1 MSTESLLTRIRER
14 RPLTVREQIVL
25 PLSMSLPAILAQLSN
40 VIMQY
45 IDAGMVGSL
54 GADASSAIGLVASST
69 WLFHGVCQAA
79 NAGFTVQAA
88 QSCGA
93 GDHRRTRSLLY
104 ASFFTCLG
112 LSLVL
117 GAFAAGISGRLP
129 VWLGG
134 SGGML
139 RGASSYFLI
148 FALSLPF
155 FQLCELCS
163 GMLQSTG
170 DMKSPGF
177 WYAVMCL
184 MDVAFNFLLI
194 YPTRELTVLNAVVR
208 VPGAGLGVA
217 GASLGTALAHVVT
230 AVILLVRVMYRSPI
244 LKVRRGEKLRMSR
257 KDVLRAARISLPVAV
272 ESVMMTGAYVAST
285 RIVAPLGGVALS
297 ANSFAVTVE
306 GLCYMPGYGI
316 SAAAAAL
323 TGQCVGAGDRRMCR
337 RMVWNSCLLGIGIM
351 SLTAFLMYLAAP
363 WIIGLLTPIEEIR
376 LLAVRVLRI
385 QCFAEP
391 MFAASIVAAG
401 ALRGAGDTL
410 IPGLLGFGTMW
421 FIRLPFSMLV
431 AARSGLIGVW
441 VVMAVEICVRG
452 ILFLIRLADA
462 RWLDRAFHE
471 RRLASPEGGQRKDL

>member
-1 MSTESLLTRIRER
+1 MSTESLLSKIREH
-14 RPLTVREQIVL
+14 RPLTVREQISL
-25 PLSMSLPAILAQLSN
+25 PLRMSLPAILAQLSN
-40 VIMQY
+40 VVMQY

-54 GADASSAIGLVASST
+54 GADASSAIGLIASST

-93 GDHRRTRSLLY
+93 GDHRRTRSLLHT
-104 ASFFTCLG
+104 AFLVCIG
-112 LSLVL
+112 LSLIL
-117 GAFAAGISGRLP
+117 GAFAASISGRLP

-184 MDVAFNFLLI
+184 MDVVFNFLLI
-194 YPTRELTVLNAVVR
+194 YPTRDLTVLNTLIR

-217 GASLGTALAHVVT
+217 GASLGTALAHAVT
-230 AVILLVRVMYRSPI
+230 AAILLFRVLLRSPV
-244 LKVRRGEKLRMSR
+244 LKLRAGER
-257 KDVLRAARISLPVAV
+257 HRPAGGDIRRAARISLPVAV
-272 ESVMMTGAYVAST
+272 ESVMMTGAYVVST
-285 RIVAPLGGVALS
+285 RIVAPLGGIALS

-323 TGQCVGAGDRRMCR
+323 VGQCVGAGDRRVCR
-337 RMVWNSCLLGIGIM
+337 KMAWNSCLLGIGIM
-351 SLTAFLMYLAAP
+351 TVTSFLMYLAAP
-363 WIIGLLTPIEEIR
+363 WIIGLLTPVEEIR

-421 FIRLPFSMLV
+421 FIRLPFSLL
-431 AARSGLIGVW
+431 AASRSGLTGVW
-441 VVMAVEICVRG
+441 IVMAAEIGVRG
-452 ILFLIRLADA
+452 ILFLIRLADR
-462 RWLDRAFHE
+462 RWLDRAFQD
-471 RRLASPEGGQRKDL
+471 RRPAPSGAGRS